1 MASMTFM
8 PYVDKEN
15 AGSHGIH
22 SSKGQQRSSSGLGAG
37 KVFGSSSQN
46 QLVTPRKALGDVSN
60 RNLSLNSNSK
70 GLKPQKPE
78 FKQPAPQQQKGQ
90 KLKGNK
96 PKTITQLSVMVK
108 VAPTLM
114 NDIVHNML
122 FNIFVDFLVQIEHGI
137 LIFVCIFSDD
147 DFEDIWPKSERIST
161 YISQLIS
168 WRPPCLFSH
177 LPDSG
182 DETDE
187 EEDRKKRMEK
197 MDNMLQNMPE
207 PPSSICDLQE
217 LDDDG
222 LWEPEPEISV
232 PFPSDLELLEVS
244 LPLDDSV
251 EILQNVG
258 QLKIHDTP

>member
-1 MASMTFM
+1 MTFM

-70 GLKPQKPE
+70 GLKSQKPE

-96 PKTITQLSVMVK
+96 SKTIAQVK
-108 VAPTLM
+108 LKEKTVPKEPEYEE
-114 NDIVHNML
+114 
-122 FNIFVDFLVQIEHGI
+122 IEHMHI
-137 LIFVCIFSDD
+137 PPDIDDD